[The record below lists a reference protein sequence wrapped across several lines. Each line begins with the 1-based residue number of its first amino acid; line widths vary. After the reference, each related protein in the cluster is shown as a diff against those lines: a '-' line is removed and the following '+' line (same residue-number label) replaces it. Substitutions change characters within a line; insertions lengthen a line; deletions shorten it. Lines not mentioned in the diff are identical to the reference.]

1 MASNKIFRFGPVALT
16 NTLTTDI
23 LKPTTAAGGT
33 NAGSSGAYIVL
44 RHVRIVNKTAGA
56 VTFSLWLGASAGN
69 AAGTEVIGTATSVAA
84 NSAYDFYGML
94 RLDTAE
100 VLVGG
105 ASANTSLT
113 IQGEGE
119 IGIT

>member
-1 MASNKIFRFGPVALT
+1 MASNKAFKFGPVALT

-33 NAGSSGAYIVL
+33 NAGSSGAYIII
-44 RHVRIVNKTAGA
+44 RHIRIVNKTAGA

-69 AAGTEVIGTATSVAA
+69 VAGTEVIGTATSVAA
-84 NSAYDFYGML
+84 NSAFDYYGAL
-94 RLDTAE
+94 RFETTD

-113 IQGEGE
+113 ITGEGE